1 MTKNKLILIVGF
13 VLCSFNVYAGTS
25 LSAQYQCYKSLI
37 GKAYGANYLLEND
50 TILLPGND
58 GSKKGFYLYSEK
70 TAFFCELPAQP
81 HDKNSQM
88 DYYYLNLKIGDTKS
102 VYMTYSDNRQ
112 DRTNPV
118 LGTSS
123 EPAPAVKKYEPANC
137 RAKLTDETRA
147 SLTTE
152 LKARASSVYSTFK
165 SLQDYTKKRF
175 NRDEQPDSYKT
186 ALDSCSNVSELNDVI
201 SAELAKFP
209 VATQQNN
216 QQPSGAVR

>member
-1 MTKNKLILIVGF
+1 MTNNKLFLIIASL
-13 VLCSFNVYAGTS
+13 LCSFNVFAGTS
-25 LSAQYQCYKSLI
+25 LSSQYQCYKSLI

-70 TAFFCELPAQP
+70 TAYFCELPSKP
-81 HDKNSQM
+81 HDTNSQH
-88 DYYYLNLKIGDTKS
+88 DYYFLNLKVGDTKPI
-102 VYMTYSDNRQ
+102 YMAYSDYRQ
-112 DRTNPV
+112 DRTNPG
-118 LGTSS
+118 LGLSS
-123 EPAPAVKKYEPANC
+123 EPAPAVKKYETANC

-147 SLTTE
+147 LLTTE

-165 SLQDYTKKRF
+165 SHQDYMKQRF
-175 NRDEQPDSYKT
+175 NRDESPDDYKK
-186 ALDSCSNVSELNDVI
+186 ALNNCSNVSELNGDI
-201 SAELAKFP
+201 TKELAKFP